1 MIKKVSTLTGV
12 RGFFDIY
19 CTFTKIIPTAA
30 LAVFSLTVTSCTTT
44 SAEYTD
50 PNKAEILDDRWSET
64 DLKKTAEFL
73 VDQVLARPW
82 LKEYKGKHG
91 GKSPVVLV
99 DVIENRTDEVIDT
112 KALTDYVQDELINS
126 RKVRFVSDVSVR
138 KKLLDELKYQ
148 NSGAV
153 STATAKR
160 TDNQT
165 GADFLLEG
173 SITSSN
179 HAKSGGGERTIFYMT
194 TMRLTNI
201 ETGEIEWTGKKE
213 LKKAFK
219 QSSFGW

>member
-1 MIKKVSTLTGV
+1 MSLDLAPTNTRGIFNINCNFPKSVAAFLILGLSTA
-12 RGFFDIY
+12 I
-19 CTFTKIIPTAA
+19 
-30 LAVFSLTVTSCTTT
+30 SSCTTT

-50 PNKAEILDDRWSET
+50 PDKAEILDDRWSET

-82 LKEYKGKHG
+82 LKEYKAKRG

-112 KALTDYVQDELINS
+112 RALTDYVQDELINS

-173 SITSSN
+173 AITSSN
-179 HAKSGGGERTIFYMT
+179 HSKSGGGERTIFYMT

-219 QSSFGW
+219 RSSFGL